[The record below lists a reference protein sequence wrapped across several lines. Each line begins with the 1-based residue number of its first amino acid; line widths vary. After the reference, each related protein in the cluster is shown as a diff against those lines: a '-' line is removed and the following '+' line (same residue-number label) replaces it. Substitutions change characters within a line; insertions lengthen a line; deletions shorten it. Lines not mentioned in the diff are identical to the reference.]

1 MEALGNHAGF
11 PWISDHRN
19 MDIFRFLI
27 YFSERDFFAAMG
39 TRLMLL
45 LICIQRILGFRSS
58 PPGRDLTM
66 RMLPLTRPEVARL
79 VPRRVTRSQLVS
91 YWGMNSKERLQ
102 RVLESLLVS
111 YGGAWIAWFV
121 SFMVGSLTSAV
132 LGSALIFNWMYTP
145 WLNAKRRNALFYP
158 SSARETPGS
167 RGAHYAIFLGRIK
180 TLKKVQRRAGK
191 SIGAVSQEFLVL
203 SVRDEYQRELEIVTQ
218 WQPPYS
224 HLRINMQCQTVIAS
238 SDDAFAQVFLV
249 TDAFVPACNLM
260 VGDYPYLQKQEL
272 QQLLC
277 EKYNP
282 LDDMVMAVSDS
293 LEGLNSRALF
303 QDPPS

>member
-1 MEALGNHAGF
+1 MSVRAAL
-11 PWISDHRN
+11 
-19 MDIFRFLI
+19 L
-27 YFSERDFFAAMG
+27 FAC
-39 TRLMLL
+39 LL
-45 LICIQRILGFRSS
+45 GVLGLRYPS
-58 PPGRDLTM
+58 GRDITM
-66 RMLPLTRPEVARL
+66 RMLPLTRPELARL
-79 VPRRVTRSQLVS
+79 VPHKVTRSQLVS

-145 WLNAKRRNALFYP
+145 WLSAKRRNALFYP
-158 SSARETPGS
+158 STQGPRSAY
-167 RGAHYAIFLGRIK
+167 YAIFLGRIK
-180 TLKKVQRRAGK
+180 TLKKIQRRAGK

-224 HLRINMQCQTVIAS
+224 HLRKNMQCQTVIAS
-238 SDDAFAQVFLV
+238 YDDSFAQVFLV

-260 VGDYPYLQKQEL
+260 VGDYPYLQKQVMQQLVCEKCNPADDNRPL
-272 QQLLC
+272 QQVQ
-277 EKYNP
+277 
-282 LDDMVMAVSDS
+282 VMELAVSDS
-293 LEGLNSRALF
+293 LDELNPRSFR
-303 QDPPS
+303 DPL